1 MMYLKELGFE
11 EEIINVMCKNIPTT
25 ALENLEENQ
34 KVVTDN
40 IKYLID
46 LGVTN
51 YVDAF
56 VKFYNMFL
64 IDQQTFEEIFSKYDR
79 EDLVA
84 KLEKNVAIMEY
95 L

>member
-11 EEIINVMCKNIPTT
+11 EDVINSLLEDLPSGAVEKITEHQETITTNI
-25 ALENLEENQ
+25 N
-34 KVVTDN
+34 
-40 IKYLID
+40 YLKD
-46 LGVTN
+46 LGISN

-56 VKFYNMFL
+56 LRFYNMFL
-64 IDQQTFEEIFSKYDR
+64 LEPTTFDEIFSKYDR
-79 EDLVA
+79 EDLIA

>member
-1 MMYLKELGFE
+1 MMYLNDLDFSEEVIKDFKENIPELALEKLE
-11 EEIINVMCKNIPTT
+11 EEKDTVENNIR
-25 ALENLEENQ
+25 
-34 KVVTDN
+34 
-40 IKYLID
+40 YLKD
-46 LGVTN
+46 LGVKN

-64 IDQQTFEEIFSKYDR
+64 MNPKSFDEIFSKYDR
-79 EDLVA
+79 DDLIA

>member
-1 MMYLKELGFE
+1 MYLKELGFSDD
-11 EEIINVMCKNIPTT
+11 IIALLNKNLTEFTINSLEKEQDRVT
-25 ALENLEENQ
+25 A
-34 KVVTDN
+34 N
-40 IKYLID
+40 INYLKE
-46 LGVTN
+46 LGVNN

-56 VKFYNMFL
+56 VNFYNMFL
-64 IDQQTFEEIFSKYDR
+64 IDPKTFDEIFSKYDR

>member
-1 MMYLKELGFE
+1 MYLKDLGFNDEIINLLKKNLPDLVIDSLEKERDVVSTNINYLKELGV
-11 EEIINVMCKNIPTT
+11 N
-25 ALENLEENQ
+25 
-34 KVVTDN
+34 
-40 IKYLID
+40 
-46 LGVTN
+46 N

-56 VKFYNMFL
+56 VNFYNMFL
-64 IDQQTFEEIFSKYDR
+64 IDTKEFDEIFSKYDR

>member
-1 MMYLKELGFE
+1 MYLKDLGFSE
-11 EEIINVMCKNIPTT
+11 EVISLLNKSLPDMVLSS
-25 ALENLEENQ
+25 LEKEE
-34 KVVTDN
+34 KVVTAN
-40 IKYLID
+40 INYLKD
-46 LGVTN
+46 LGVHN

-56 VKFYNMFL
+56 VNFYNMFL
-64 IDQQTFEEIFSKYDR
+64 IDTNSFDEIFSKYDR

>member
-1 MMYLKELGFE
+1 MYLKELGFNDSTINALNNSIPALAKE
-11 EEIINVMCKNIPTT
+11 QLEINQETVIANIN
-25 ALENLEENQ
+25 NL
-34 KVVTDN
+34 K
-40 IKYLID
+40 D
-46 LGVTN
+46 LGITN

-64 IDQQTFEEIFSKYDR
+64 IDTKTFDDIFSKYDR
-79 EDLVA
+79 EDLIS

>member
-1 MMYLKELGFE
+1 MYLKDLGFNEEIINLLKKNLPDLVIDSLEKERDVVSTNINYLKELGV
-11 EEIINVMCKNIPTT
+11 N
-25 ALENLEENQ
+25 
-34 KVVTDN
+34 
-40 IKYLID
+40 
-46 LGVTN
+46 N

-56 VKFYNMFL
+56 VNFYNMFL
-64 IDQQTFEEIFSKYDR
+64 IDTKEFDEIFSKYDR

>member
-1 MMYLKELGFE
+1 MYLKELGFN
-11 EEIINVMCKNIPTT
+11 EEIINSMCENIPALAVEKLIENEETVTT
-25 ALENLEENQ
+25 
-34 KVVTDN
+34 N
-40 IKYLID
+40 INYLIE

-56 VKFYNMFL
+56 VRFYNMFL
-64 IDQQTFEEIFSKYDR
+64 IDTQTFDEVFSKYDR

>member
-1 MMYLKELGFE
+1 MYLKDLGFN
-11 EEIINVMCKNIPTT
+11 EEIINLLKDNLPDLVISSLEKEKETVSANI
-25 ALENLEENQ
+25 N
-34 KVVTDN
+34 
-40 IKYLID
+40 YLKD
-46 LGVTN
+46 LGVHN

-56 VKFYNMFL
+56 VNFYNMFL
-64 IDQQTFEEIFSKYDR
+64 IDTDSFDEIFAKYDR